1 MAGLITPSDTLADLD
16 RCYLHLAIDDL
27 TIAQLTVCQMRRQ
40 VVAPAEV
47 VAALA
52 ALDAT
57 LQELGMAVLA
67 LRGEST
73 SCPVQ
78 EA

>member
-16 RCYLHLAIDDL
+16 RSCLHLAIDDL
-27 TIAQLTVCQMRRQ
+27 TIARLTVYQVRRQ
-40 VVAPAEV
+40 VVAPNEAV
-47 VAALA
+47 VSLA

-57 LQELGMAVLA
+57 LQELGTALLA

-73 SCPVQ
+73 SCLVE